1 MVVAVEVSPDEVVDL
16 GLGGGVHVLELVHCL
31 ELDNI
36 KTIWENTIRLVLEQM
51 FALVGHDVE
60 NSHENVGAVGRRVLD
75 AVAVVDAALAGLM
88 VDVEVLEVV
97 VKVDGA
103 GAEVA
108 AEEGGMGGKDS
119 GDVDVSLA
127 AEGDGEAGL
136 PFVEVG
142 DNGAVELARDVL
154 WSGRVRGCER
164 SMKNAERLRARVR
177 GQRP

>member
-1 MVVAVEVSPDEVVDL
+1 MRN
-16 GLGGGVHVLELVHCL
+16 GGK
-31 ELDNI
+31 DI
-36 KTIWENTIRLVLEQM
+36 
-51 FALVGHDVE
+51 
-60 NSHENVGAVGRRVLD
+60 GAVGGGALD
-75 AVAVVDAALAGLM
+75 AISVIDAALSCL
-88 VDVEVLEVV
+88 VIDVEVLEVV

-103 GAEVA
+103 CAEVA
-108 AEEGGMGGKDS
+108 AEEGGVGGEDG

-127 AEGDGEAGL
+127 AEGDGEAGM

>member
-1 MVVAVEVSPDEVVDL
+1 MVY
-16 GLGGGVHVLELVHCL
+16 
-31 ELDNI
+31 
-36 KTIWENTIRLVLEQM
+36 
-51 FALVGHDVE
+51 
-60 NSHENVGAVGRRVLD
+60 
-75 AVAVVDAALAGLM
+75 AALARFM

-103 GAEVA
+103 GAEVE
-108 AEEGGMGGKDS
+108 AEEGGVGGKDS

-127 AEGDGEAGL
+127 AEGDSEAGL

-164 SMKNAERLRARVR
+164 STKNAERLRARVR